1 MIWIQVN
8 TQVHIIHDWV
18 HVMCCGLAVT
28 VIRSN
33 DRRRGIKINVFLLL
47 WRVLEFSTWINKS
60 NEM

>member
-33 DRRRGIKINVFLLL
+33 DRRRGIKINVFFVVMESF
-47 WRVLEFSTWINKS
+47 RI
-60 NEM
+60 